1 MPWAGDAAAP
11 FSLAGKRVWVAG
23 HTGMVG
29 SALVRRLARESCELL
44 VVPRAEVDLRRQ
56 QDTESWMH
64 AQRPDVVVVAA
75 AHVGG
80 IVANKTYP
88 ADFLYDNAMI
98 GMNIIHAAH
107 AVGVKRLLWLGS
119 SCVYPRAAP
128 QPIPEDSLLTGPL
141 ESTNEAYAVAKIAG
155 LKLAEAYARQCGDD
169 FFTAMPTNLYGPND
183 NFDPE
188 LSHVIPAMIR
198 RIEDARRDE
207 LPSVTIWGSGRPQ
220 REFLHVDDL
229 ADACVFLL
237 GHHVGPELI
246 NIGSGEEI
254 SIRGLAELVA
264 AIAGYTGE
272 ILCDDTHPDGTP
284 RKRLDTSR
292 LDAMGWTASI
302 PLQQGLRQVYND
314 WRMELAMSQRRS
326 RVSHSDGIGM

>member
-1 MPWAGDAAAP
+1 MPWAGEAP
-11 FSLAGKRVWVAG
+11 ASFSLAGRRVWVAG

-44 VVPRAEVDLRRQ
+44 VVSRDEVDLRRQ
-56 QDTESWMH
+56 QDTEEWMA

-128 QPIPEDSLLTGPL
+128 QPIREDSLLTGPL
-141 ESTNEAYAVAKIAG
+141 EPTNEAYAIAKITG
-155 LKLAEAYARQCGDD
+155 LKLAQAYARQFGDD
-169 FFTAMPTNLYGPND
+169 FFTAMPTNVYGPND

-188 LSHVIPAMIR
+188 LSHVIPAMVR
-198 RIEDARRDE
+198 RIEDARRQG
-207 LPSVTIWGSGRPQ
+207 LASVTILA
-220 REFLHVDDL
+220 ETAML
-229 ADACVFLL
+229 ADAHATAVTVLGPDAGYEYALRHNLAALL
-237 GHHVGPELI
+237 VDRRQDGWRERMTP
-246 NIGSGEEI
+246 
-254 SIRGLAELVA
+254 GLAA
-264 AIAGYTGE
+264 M
-272 ILCDDTHPDGTP
+272 
-284 RKRLDTSR
+284 LD
-292 LDAMGWTASI
+292 
-302 PLQQGLRQVYND
+302 
-314 WRMELAMSQRRS
+314 
-326 RVSHSDGIGM
+326 